1 MKVDSYSE
9 ERTVMERELAKRV
22 KLCMNCEH
30 YRYISFSGSNQCM
43 HNSNLAKSMENG
55 ALYPRWSAHA
65 LRENDAKCGVEAKWF
80 EQKK

>member
-1 MKVDSYSE
+1 
-9 ERTVMERELAKRV
+9 
-22 KLCMNCEH
+22 
-30 YRYISFSGSNQCM
+30 
-43 HNSNLAKSMENG
+43 MENG